1 MMKRNALML
10 SGAAI
15 GLVMLAGASV
25 ANPPTWSHAGGNS
38 HPAPAPLL
46 AAGIPAFAALGGA
59 AAVGRF
65 MRRRKAKTSVQTEDA
80 ELASNEV
87 S

>member
-1 MMKRNALML
+1 MRKALML
-10 SGAAI
+10 SAAI
-15 GLVMLAGASV
+15 VGVTMV
-25 ANPPTWSHAGGNS
+25 AEAAIAQPTTAARVPPRA
-38 HPAPAPLL
+38 APAPLL

-65 MRRRKAKTSVQTEDA
+65 VRRRKAKTSVQTEGA
-80 ELASNEV
+80 ELASNEA

>member
-1 MMKRNALML
+1 MRKALVL
-10 SGAAI
+10 SAAIVGVTMVAGAAI
-15 GLVMLAGASV
+15 ALPTTS
-25 ANPPTWSHAGGNS
+25 NIPPRA
-38 HPAPAPLL
+38 APAPLL

-65 MRRRKAKTSVQTEDA
+65 IRRRKAKTEGT
-80 ELASNEV
+80 ELASNEA

>member
-1 MMKRNALML
+1 MRKALML
-10 SGAAI
+10 SAAI
-15 GLVMLAGASV
+15 VGVTMV
-25 ANPPTWSHAGGNS
+25 AEAAIALPTTANVPPRA
-38 HPAPAPLL
+38 APAPLL

-65 MRRRKAKTSVQTEDA
+65 MRRRKAKTSVQTKGV
-80 ELASNEV
+80 ELAGNEA

>member
-1 MMKRNALML
+1 MVT
-10 SGAAI
+10 GAA
-15 GLVMLAGASV
+15 V
-25 ANPPTWSHAGGNS
+25 ANPPPWAPAWGHS

-65 MRRRKAKTSVQTEDA
+65 VRRRKAKNSVQTEGA
-80 ELASNEV
+80 ELASDEV